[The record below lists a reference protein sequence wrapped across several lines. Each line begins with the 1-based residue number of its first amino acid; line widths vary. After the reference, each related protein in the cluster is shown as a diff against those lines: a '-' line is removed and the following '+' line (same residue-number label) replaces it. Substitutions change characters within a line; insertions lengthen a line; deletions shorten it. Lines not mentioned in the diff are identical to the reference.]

1 MANTSESECIN
12 DITYKIIGCVYEVY
26 NNLGPGLLESVYEEA
41 LVHELKLR
49 GINFKQ
55 QATLP
60 IVYKHTKL
68 NNPLRID
75 ILVEDLVVVEL
86 KSVEVLKAIHYKQIQ
101 TYLKLSG
108 CKIGLLINFN
118 TDNIKKDIHRIA
130 NNFDE

>member
-1 MANTSESECIN
+1 MSESESIN

-41 LVHELKLR
+41 LVHEFKLR

-60 IVYKHTKL
+60 IVYKDTKL

-75 ILVEDLVVVEL
+75 IFVEDSVIVEL
-86 KSVEVLKAIHYKQIQ
+86 KSVETLKAIHYKQVQ

-118 TDNIKKDIHRIA
+118 TDNIKNDIHRIA
-130 NNFDE
+130 NKFEE

>member
-1 MANTSESECIN
+1 MSESGSIN
-12 DITYKIIGCVYEVY
+12 NITYKIIGCVYEVY

-41 LVHELKLR
+41 LVHEFKLR

-60 IVYKHTKL
+60 IVYKDTKL

-75 ILVEDLVVVEL
+75 IFVEDSVIVEL
-86 KSVEVLKAIHYKQIQ
+86 KSVETLKAIHYKQVQ

-118 TDNIKKDIHRIA
+118 TDNIKNDIHRIA
-130 NNFDE
+130 NKFEE